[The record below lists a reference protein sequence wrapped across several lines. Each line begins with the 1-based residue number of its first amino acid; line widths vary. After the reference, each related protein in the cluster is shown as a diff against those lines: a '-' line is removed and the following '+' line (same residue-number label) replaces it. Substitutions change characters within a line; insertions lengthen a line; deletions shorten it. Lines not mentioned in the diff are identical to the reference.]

1 MLASI
6 DQLHKFGHV
15 VQFQMNWQG
24 VASGGH
30 LPELI
35 MLSFSKRGTPDGSV
49 SLVLLKAST

>member
-24 VASGGH
+24 FASGGH